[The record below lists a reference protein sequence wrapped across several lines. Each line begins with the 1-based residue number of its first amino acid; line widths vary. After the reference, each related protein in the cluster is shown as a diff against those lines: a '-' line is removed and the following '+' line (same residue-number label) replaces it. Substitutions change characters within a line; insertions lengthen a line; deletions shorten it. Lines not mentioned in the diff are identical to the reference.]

1 MTEWEA
7 LGETEFERYIKSEL
21 KKIEE
26 KVDDNTIKTIRLET
40 KFDEYRVHTMDKRQ
54 MVKSFVMIVLG
65 VVGSIIAFV
74 QLSNFL

>member
-1 MTEWEA
+1 M
-7 LGETEFERYIKSEL
+7 TEFEQYVKEEL

-26 KVDDNTIKTIRLET
+26 KVDDNTVKTIRLEV
-40 KFDEYRVHTMDKRQ
+40 KFDEYRLHTMDKRQ

-74 QLSNFL
+74 QLSNFI

>member
-1 MTEWEA
+1 M
-7 LGETEFERYIKSEL
+7 TEFEQHVREEL

-26 KVDDNTIKTIRLET
+26 KVDDNTVKTIRLEV
-40 KFDEYRVHTMDKRQ
+40 KFDEYRLHTMDKRQ

>member
-1 MTEWEA
+1 MTK
-7 LGETEFERYIKSEL
+7 FESYVKEEL

-26 KVDDNTIKTIRLET
+26 KVDDNTIKTVRLET
-40 KFDEYRVHTMDKRQ
+40 KFDEYRTHTMDKRQ

>member
-1 MTEWEA
+1 MS
-7 LGETEFERYIKSEL
+7 EFESYVKEEL

-26 KVDDNTIKTIRLET
+26 KVDDNTVKTIRLEV
-40 KFDEYRVHTMDKRQ
+40 KFDEYRLHTMDKRQ

-74 QLSNFL
+74 QLSNFI

>member
-1 MTEWEA
+1 MS
-7 LGETEFERYIKSEL
+7 EFESYVKEEL

-26 KVDDNTIKTIRLET
+26 KGDDNTIKTIRLET
-40 KFDEYRVHTMDKRQ
+40 KFDEYRTHTMDKRQ

-74 QLSNFL
+74 QLSDFL

>member
-1 MTEWEA
+1 MS
-7 LGETEFERYIKSEL
+7 EFESYVKEEL

-40 KFDEYRVHTMDKRQ
+40 KFDEYRTHTMDKRQ
-54 MVKSFVMIVLG
+54 MVKSFVMILLG

>member
-1 MTEWEA
+1 MD
-7 LGETEFERYIKSEL
+7 EFQNYVKEEL

-26 KVDDNTIKTIRLET
+26 KVDDNTIKIVRLET
-40 KFDEYRVHTMDKRQ
+40 KFDEYRTHTMDKRQ

-65 VVGSIIAFV
+65 VVGSIIAFI

>member
-1 MTEWEA
+1 M
-7 LGETEFERYIKSEL
+7 TEFEEYVKEEL

-40 KFDEYRVHTMDKRQ
+40 KFDEYRTHTMDKRQ

-74 QLSNFL
+74 QLSDFL

>member
-1 MTEWEA
+1 MD
-7 LGETEFERYIKSEL
+7 EFQNYVKEEL

-26 KVDDNTIKTIRLET
+26 KVDDNTIKTVRLET
-40 KFDEYRVHTMDKRQ
+40 KFDEYRTHTMDKRQ

>member
-1 MTEWEA
+1 MS
-7 LGETEFERYIKSEL
+7 EFESYVKEEL

-26 KVDDNTIKTIRLET
+26 KVDDNTIKTIGLET
-40 KFDEYRVHTMDKRQ
+40 KFDEYRTHTMDKRQ

>member
-1 MTEWEA
+1 MSK
-7 LGETEFERYIKSEL
+7 FEEYVKEEL

-26 KVDDNTIKTIRLET
+26 KVDDNTIKTVRLET
-40 KFDEYRVHTMDKRQ
+40 KFDEYRTHTMDKRQ

>member
-1 MTEWEA
+1 MTK
-7 LGETEFERYIKSEL
+7 FESYVKEEL

-26 KVDDNTIKTIRLET
+26 KVDDNTIKTVRLEV
-40 KFDEYRVHTMDKRQ
+40 KFDEYRLHTMDKRQ

-74 QLSNFL
+74 QLSNFI

>member
-1 MTEWEA
+1 MS
-7 LGETEFERYIKSEL
+7 EFESYVKEEL
-21 KKIEE
+21 KKSEE
-26 KVDDNTIKTIRLET
+26 KVDDNTIKTVRLET
-40 KFDEYRVHTMDKRQ
+40 KFDEYRTHTMDKRQ

>member
-1 MTEWEA
+1 M
-7 LGETEFERYIKSEL
+7 TEFERYVKEEL

-26 KVDDNTIKTIRLET
+26 KVDDNTIKTIRLEV
-40 KFDEYRVHTMDKRQ
+40 KFDEYRLHTMDKRQ

-74 QLSNFL
+74 QLSNFI

>member
-1 MTEWEA
+1 M
-7 LGETEFERYIKSEL
+7 TEFEQYVREEL

-26 KVDDNTIKTIRLET
+26 KVDDNTVKTIRLEV
-40 KFDEYRVHTMDKRQ
+40 KFDEYRLHTMDKRQ

-74 QLSNFL
+74 QLSNFI

>member
-1 MTEWEA
+1 M
-7 LGETEFERYIKSEL
+7 TEFEDYVKEEL

-26 KVDDNTIKTIRLET
+26 KVDDNTIKTVRLET
-40 KFDEYRVHTMDKRQ
+40 KFDEYRTHTMDKRQ

>member
-1 MTEWEA
+1 MS
-7 LGETEFERYIKSEL
+7 EFESYVKEEL

-26 KVDDNTIKTIRLET
+26 KVDDNTIKTVRLET
-40 KFDEYRVHTMDKRQ
+40 KFDEYRTHTMDKRQ
-54 MVKSFVMIVLG
+54 MVKSFVLIVLG